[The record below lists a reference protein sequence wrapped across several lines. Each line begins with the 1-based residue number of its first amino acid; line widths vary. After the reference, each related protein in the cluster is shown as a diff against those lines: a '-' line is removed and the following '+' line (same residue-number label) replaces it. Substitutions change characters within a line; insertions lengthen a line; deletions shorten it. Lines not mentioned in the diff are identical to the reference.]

1 MATQLKDIPHIVD
14 TPPQQIKDIAMYIK
28 RNVILEDYTTKEEYY
43 QDKFPRFKKKYPSLY
58 ELACSNMIDIGEFN
72 RMLSIIITKFQNQVD
87 GNIDPQTNSKQIG
100 QILYDKYIKDKE
112 KLMVKK
118 EDA

>member
-1 MATQLKDIPHIVD
+1 MTTTLKDIPHIVD
-14 TPPQQIKDIAMYIK
+14 ATPQQIKDIAMYIK

-43 QDKFPRFKKKYPSLY
+43 ENKFPRFKKKYPSLY
-58 ELACSNMIDIGEFN
+58 DLSCSNAMEMGEFN

-87 GNIDPQTNSKQIG
+87 GNIDPQTNSKQMG
-100 QILYDKYIKDKE
+100 QILYDKYVKDKE
-112 KLMVKK
+112 QFMVKK